1 MTYTSSNGAS
11 ASNKSLFIQSQIS
24 AIALEAGLVRHP
36 LVSATDQVLILREI
50 DLSGNATVGEVME
63 ALDGHADPVG
73 AILSL
78 IKAGVIAADLK
89 SGILD
94 ENALLTRA
102 GHPYGSDP
110 DPAAP
115 GGAVVP
121 HMQED
126 PLDADE
132 GTIAWPEQHDG
143 QTPGTIEHHAVVS
156 VASDNGDD
164 PLPEGLALLPLN
176 PLRPRVHVGRG
187 DARRSF
193 ASLKHLQRAGVYIL
207 LSDTSAYVGVGSVVG
222 RRVASGAQPIEDV
235 DTIITITDE
244 NDGLDDADAAALERL
259 LHMRVSAA
267 KEVRLVNGTP
277 GGAVVTPERYD
288 QLNAMAGL
296 ACDALAR
303 DGHLFVN
310 MSRRLALAGPR
321 AERGQL
327 APLRP
332 FDNPPE
338 GEVFELSFGR
348 NLIALAARQ
357 ADDDWLLLAGSDIRL
372 DTVASANASASY
384 LRAAWLSSGLLE
396 LSDTGEHYVLTRDIA
411 FRSGSGAM
419 HFVLGSKGQGRGG
432 WQAIDPD
439 LDLDIEGG
447 APDRG
452 LSAA

>member
-1 MTYTSSNGAS
+1 MTYTSSSGAS
-11 ASNKSLFIQSQIS
+11 ASNKSLFIEAQIS
-24 AIALEAGLVRHP
+24 ALALEAGLVRHP

-50 DLSGNATVGEVME
+50 DLVGNATVGEVME
-63 ALDGHADPVG
+63 ALDGHTDPVG
-73 AILSL
+73 AIMSL
-78 IKAGVIAADLK
+78 IKAGVIEAALK

-94 ENALLTRA
+94 HNAILTRA
-102 GHPYGSDP
+102 GNPFEDDP

-115 GGAVVP
+115 GAAMAARGP
-121 HMQED
+121 RY
-126 PLDADE
+126 PLDAR
-132 GTIAWPEQHDG
+132 GGPVVWPKIHDG
-143 QTPGTIEHHAVVS
+143 GAPDTIEHQAVVS
-156 VASDNGDD
+156 VSSGDGDD

-187 DARRSF
+187 EARRTF
-193 ASLKHLQRAGVYIL
+193 ASLKDLQRAGVYIL

-277 GGAVVTPERYD
+277 GGAVVTPQRYD
-288 QLNAMAGL
+288 ELNVMAGL

-327 APLRP
+327 APPRP

-348 NLIALAARQ
+348 NLIALAAKRD
-357 ADDDWLLLAGSDIRL
+357 DDDWLLLAGSDIRL

-396 LSDTGEHYVLTRDIA
+396 LSENGEHYVLTRDIA

-432 WQAIDPD
+432 WQPIDSEFDPD
-439 LDLDIEGG
+439 AGDQGPL
-447 APDRG
+447 
-452 LSAA
+452 AA

>member
-11 ASNKSLFIQSQIS
+11 ASNKSLFIEAQIS
-24 AIALEAGLVRHP
+24 ALALEAGLVRHP
-36 LVSATDQVLILREI
+36 LISATDQVLILREI
-50 DLSGNATVGEVME
+50 DLSGTATIGEVMD

-78 IKAGVIAADLK
+78 IKAGIISAELQH
-89 SGILD
+89 GILD
-94 ENALLTRA
+94 ENAVLMRA
-102 GHPYGSDP
+102 GHPPSDDP

-115 GGAVVP
+115 GGALVP
-121 HMQED
+121 RKPQG
-126 PLDADE
+126 PLDA
-132 GTIAWPEQHDG
+132 GQGAIAWPEQHDG
-143 QTPGTIEHHAVVS
+143 QTPGTIEHHAVVALS
-156 VASDNGDD
+156 SDHGDD
-164 PLPEGLALLPLN
+164 PLPEGLALLPVS
-176 PLRPRVHVGRG
+176 PLRPRIHVGSG
-187 DARRSF
+187 EARRSF
-193 ASLKHLQRAGVYIL
+193 ASLDDLQRAGVYIL
-207 LSDTSAYVGVGSVVG
+207 LSDTSAYVGVGSIVG

-244 NDGLDDADAAALERL
+244 NDGLDEADAAALERL

-288 QLNAMAGL
+288 QLNVMAGL

-327 APLRP
+327 GAIRP
-332 FDNPPE
+332 FDNPPK
-338 GEVFELSFGR
+338 GEVFELSFGH
-348 NLIALAARQ
+348 NLIALAAKR
-357 ADDDWLLLAGSDIRL
+357 DEDDWLLLAGSDIRL

-384 LRAAWLSSGLLE
+384 LRAAWLSSGVLE
-396 LSDTGEHYVLTRDIA
+396 LSETSEHYVLTRDIA

-432 WQAIDPD
+432 WQPIDSAFDPD
-439 LDLDIEGG
+439 AGDQGSL
-447 APDRG
+447 
-452 LSAA
+452 AA

>member
-1 MTYTSSNGAS
+1 MTYTSSSGAS
-11 ASNKSLFIQSQIS
+11 ASNKSLFIEAQIS
-24 AIALEAGLVRHP
+24 ALALEAGLVRHP
-36 LVSATDQVLILREI
+36 LVSATDQVVILREI
-50 DLSGNATVGEVME
+50 DLVGNATVGEVME
-63 ALDGHADPVG
+63 ALDGHTDPVG
-73 AILSL
+73 AIMSL
-78 IKAGVIAADLK
+78 IKAGIIEAALK

-94 ENALLTRA
+94 HNAILTRA
-102 GHPYGSDP
+102 GNPFEDDP

-115 GGAVVP
+115 GAAMAAPGSRY
-121 HMQED
+121 
-126 PLDADE
+126 PLDAR
-132 GTIAWPEQHDG
+132 GGPVVWPKTHDG
-143 QTPGTIEHHAVVS
+143 GAPDTIEHQAVVS
-156 VASDNGDD
+156 VSSGDGDD
-164 PLPEGLALLPLN
+164 PLPEGLALLPLS

-187 DARRSF
+187 EARRTF
-193 ASLKHLQRAGVYIL
+193 ASLKDLQRAGVYIL

-244 NDGLDDADAAALERL
+244 NDGLDEADAAALERL

-277 GGAVVTPERYD
+277 GGAVVTPQRYD
-288 QLNAMAGL
+288 QLNVMAGL

-327 APLRP
+327 APPRL

-348 NLIALAARQ
+348 NLIALAAKR
-357 ADDDWLLLAGSDIRL
+357 DEDDWLLLAGSDIRL

-432 WQAIDPD
+432 WQPIDSEFDPD
-439 LDLDIEGG
+439 AGDQGSL
-447 APDRG
+447 
-452 LSAA
+452 AA

>member
-24 AIALEAGLVRHP
+24 ALALEAGLVRHP

-50 DLSGNATVGEVME
+50 DLTGSATVGEVMD
-63 ALDGHADPVG
+63 ALEDHADPVG
-73 AILSL
+73 AIMSL
-78 IKAGVIAADLK
+78 IKAGVIEAELK
-89 SGILD
+89 AGILD
-94 ENALLTRA
+94 ENGLLTRA
-102 GHPYGSDP
+102 QHPSGSDP
-110 DPAAP
+110 DPATP

-121 HMQED
+121 PKPTD
-126 PLDADE
+126 PLDAAE
-132 GTIAWPEQHDG
+132 GATAWPQRHDG
-143 QTPGTIEHHAVVS
+143 QTPVTIENHAVVS
-156 VASDNGDD
+156 VLSDNGDD

-187 DARRSF
+187 EARRSF
-193 ASLKHLQRAGVYIL
+193 ASLKDLQRAGVYIL

-327 APLRP
+327 VPLRP

-348 NLIALAARQ
+348 NLIALAAKR
-357 ADDDWLLLAGSDIRL
+357 DEDDWLLLAGSDIRL

-384 LRAAWLSSGLLE
+384 LRAAWLFSGLLE
-396 LSDTGEHYVLTRDIA
+396 LSDNGEHYVLTRDIA

-432 WQAIDPD
+432 WQPIDSAFDPD
-439 LDLDIEGG
+439 AGDQGPL
-447 APDRG
+447 
-452 LSAA
+452 AA